1 MNTFT
6 HSNKDMQS
14 QNIEG
19 PLKNLF
25 HLGGTMVVD
34 KGFDIRNYLN
44 VLERTGFEKNKNL
57 KKLNP
62 LNSTSHISSFNYRVK
77 PGNIIYNAYLTTFN
91 NVPNSKGKFKKT
103 EASFSTDMTKKKYLN
118 TGSSTNLDYKNI
130 ITNTNTNYNSNYN
143 LILTKNTGYSLSKGN
158 KIDKN
163 YSPEP
168 SNENFNIFKAIKEI
182 KKSTQ
187 IQKLNIKKTPN
198 KKLFITK
205 IPNYRRIPLAFSKEY
220 VDTVFDSKKVINNYH
235 FRKGLELDVPD
246 NIISFPTKK
255 KEISVQNALIS
266 LLNNES
272 KKLSI
277 KEKELK
283 LRNEKNKKLLDT
295 NIKQF
300 ENFNEEHRQICKNI
314 ENCFDKLQKENNN
327 LINELIVYKSL
338 NKTYVDEIQ
347 KNLEQIENLRNYALF
362 VHHSLEKEAT
372 RYEKNIFPDY
382 RYEKLTDFNKRFENI
397 CNFVIN
403 NYSIFWDNN
412 RKKELKEELNFLEEP
427 ELLIS
432 KFQKMEG
439 NIMLFLDMK
448 NNLDNEMK
456 EEEKNH
462 KIIMDELQ
470 KKYSKEEKEYKI
482 IEQNLKIEMNN
493 INNLKKKEID
503 FNKEEIDLIGKL
515 FLDIVEILGE
525 NDKFKMN
532 YKSILNGT
540 IDNYNVDICIREGE
554 RILREKE
561 DLLNNT
567 LHEIKTYQE
576 NDGFFFTQVMDETKL
591 KNKLQKHLM
600 YKKNKNQK
608 QIENEKKYNIKANRF
623 LLISRKTEAPYHS
636 PQKKVKKPINYELIK
651 RLEDE
656 ELIKYD

>member
-220 VDTVFDSKKVINNYH
+220 VDTVFDSKKVINKSSEIVTFKNCNLKEVYKNLSPKDVV
-235 FRKGLELDVPD
+235 FETDSPFLAPDPYRGKRNESSYVRFVCQKMAEIKGL
-246 NIISFPTKK
+246 
-255 KEISVQNALIS
+255 SVEEVDKITTNNA
-266 LLNNES
+266 
-272 KKLSI
+272 
-277 KEKELK
+277 
-283 LRNEKNKKLLDT
+283 
-295 NIKQF
+295 
-300 ENFNEEHRQICKNI
+300 
-314 ENCFDKLQKENNN
+314 
-327 LINELIVYKSL
+327 V
-338 NKTYVDEIQ
+338 
-347 KNLEQIENLRNYALF
+347 
-362 VHHSLEKEAT
+362 
-372 RYEKNIFPDY
+372 
-382 RYEKLTDFNKRFENI
+382 
-397 CNFVIN
+397 
-403 NYSIFWDNN
+403 
-412 RKKELKEELNFLEEP
+412 
-427 ELLIS
+427 
-432 KFQKMEG
+432 
-439 NIMLFLDMK
+439 
-448 NNLDNEMK
+448 
-456 EEEKNH
+456 
-462 KIIMDELQ
+462 
-470 KKYSKEEKEYKI
+470 
-482 IEQNLKIEMNN
+482 
-493 INNLKKKEID
+493 
-503 FNKEEIDLIGKL
+503 KL
-515 FLDIVEILGE
+515 F
-525 NDKFKMN
+525 
-532 YKSILNGT
+532 
-540 IDNYNVDICIREGE
+540 
-554 RILREKE
+554 
-561 DLLNNT
+561 
-567 LHEIKTYQE
+567 
-576 NDGFFFTQVMDETKL
+576 
-591 KNKLQKHLM
+591 
-600 YKKNKNQK
+600 
-608 QIENEKKYNIKANRF
+608 NI
-623 LLISRKTEAPYHS
+623 
-636 PQKKVKKPINYELIK
+636 
-651 RLEDE
+651 
-656 ELIKYD
+656 